1 MFYQTID
8 KRFLS
13 LIVRALTHLN
23 CVSLCI
29 MFQQKFYQHTFRTLR
44 SLDGQQVSHHIYFNI
59 LNFSYKVLVSKET
72 FIIFKFNL
80 KFGYFPHVLIQNFV
94 DEINI
99 VLNGQ
104 DHQVI

>member
-29 MFQQKFYQHTFRTLR
+29 MFQQNFYQHTLR
-44 SLDGQQVSHHIYFNI
+44 SLDGQQVNHHIYFKI
-59 LNFSYKVLVSKET
+59 LNFSYKILVSKET
-72 FIIFKFNL
+72 FKISKFNL
-80 KFGYFPHVLIQNFV
+80 KFGYFPHLLIQNFV

-99 VLNGQ
+99 VF
-104 DHQVI
+104 